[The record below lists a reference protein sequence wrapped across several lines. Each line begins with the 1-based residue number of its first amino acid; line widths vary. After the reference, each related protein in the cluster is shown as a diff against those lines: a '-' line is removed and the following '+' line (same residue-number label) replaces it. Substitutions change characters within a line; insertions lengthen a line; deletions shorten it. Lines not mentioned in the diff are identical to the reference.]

1 MLRRLELQLQ
11 LRLRLP
17 LRQWLGSRVRLP
29 EAKPEL
35 SLQPCS
41 AKSLL
46 LLLEYLGAKCCTL
59 QMEHGAKHFFRR
71 KKSCT
76 LGAPLGEI
84 WRSPNYRA
92 LSLIFQTFS
101 NLGKILRCFL
111 MCSFHSKMSL
121 NITNSY
127 FNDIRC

>member
-1 MLRRLELQLQ
+1 MLRRLELK
-11 LRLRLP
+11 LRLGLRLP
-17 LRQWLGSRVRLP
+17 LRQWLGSRVRLT

-41 AKSLL
+41 AKTLFLL
-46 LLLEYLGAKCCTL
+46 LQYLGAKCCTL

-71 KKSCT
+71 KKSCI
-76 LGAPLGEI
+76 LGAPLGEF
-84 WRSPNYRA
+84 WRSPKCRA
-92 LSLIFQTFS
+92 LSLNFPTFS
-101 NLGKILRCFL
+101 NLGEILQCFL

-121 NITNSY
+121 KITNSY